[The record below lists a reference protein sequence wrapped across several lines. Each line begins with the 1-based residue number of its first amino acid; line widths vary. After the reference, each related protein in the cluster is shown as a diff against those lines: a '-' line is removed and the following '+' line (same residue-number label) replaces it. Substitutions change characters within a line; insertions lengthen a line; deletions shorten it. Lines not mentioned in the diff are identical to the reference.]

1 MEALLLD
8 VDGCLT
14 LGQGSVPEGYYQGL
28 KTISQFTRQFPTA
41 FCTGRDRNYVEA
53 TAAFLGWPDFWSV
66 IESGIALFNPFTKK
80 LVLNPKLTDAKK
92 MVFETEVKETIKG
105 VLERHPDL
113 FLYPGN
119 MICIAIEK
127 KHGATIEIKEVFEEL
142 RKELEDLVA
151 RRLIKISYSSIAVDI
166 APPDINK
173 ASGLDFL
180 AKTSGISPENMLGIG
195 DSNGDLS
202 FLEKVGFVGCPS
214 NANQDCKEAV
224 RKKQGHVS
232 QYPYA
237 RGVADVISHFA
248 NKGS

>member
-1 MEALLLD
+1 MEALLID

-14 LGQGSVPEGYYQGL
+14 PGRGSIPEGYYQGL
-28 KTISQFTRQFPTA
+28 ETISQFARKFPTA

-66 IESGIALFNPFTKK
+66 IESGIALFNPSTKK
-80 LVLNPKLTDAKK
+80 LLFDPKLTEAKI
-92 MVFETEVKETIKG
+92 MVFETEVKEPVKRA
-105 VLERHPDL
+105 LERHPDL

-119 MICIAIEK
+119 MICVAIERK
-127 KHGATIEIKEVFEEL
+127 CEATIKIHEVFEEL
-142 RKELEDLVA
+142 REELRGLVA
-151 RRLIKISYSSIAVDI
+151 RGLIKISHSDIAVDI
-166 APPDINK
+166 APPGINK

-180 AKTSGISPENMLGIG
+180 SKISGISPENMLGIG

-214 NANQDCKEAV
+214 NANTECKKAV
-224 RKKQGHVS
+224 QKKQGRVS
-232 QYPYA
+232 RYPYA